1 MSLLAVSAGAAR
13 ASRKQPVFAF
23 SALVALILV
32 LQFSPIAGL
41 IGFRLTGDGAWSL
54 IGVARDALV
63 LTLAAGVLVQ
73 SMFSVRPSR
82 WRRSTAWATATLLA
96 VGGLATVSSA
106 DVASIALNLRRL
118 LLFPLL
124 SLAVIWAQLSPKQVA
139 LLLRLILGTTLIVA
153 VFGILEYFAPDAL
166 WSDYFKV
173 VNYFSSN
180 PFDPFGA
187 LPFRESGRFFTWDWQ
202 DWTGGP
208 VRRAVSTYLEPTTL
222 AAALMCGVCLAAAA
236 SRAREPIVS
245 LKIVLLI
252 ACGIL
257 TLSKSFGLFLII
269 LVLYISWGIPSPRRL
284 LSLTVAGC
292 AIALA
297 AQSLDL
303 TEGMFAHVG
312 GLATAINHVVKGNLL
327 GDGLGNAGN
336 YAAEGS
342 DLGIG
347 AESGLGNLLAQVGI
361 VALLYVIWI
370 QQLATDVLKSARKR
384 QDRSGVF
391 FAAMVLG
398 WYVSFLFS
406 ASSLGIG
413 GNALT
418 FMAVSL
424 YLHKNYVGRR

>member
-1 MSLLAVSAGAAR
+1 MSALAVSAGTAR
-13 ASRKQPVFAF
+13 ASRKQPIFAF
-23 SALVALILV
+23 SALVALIMV

-41 IGFRLTGDGAWSL
+41 IGFRLSGNGAWSL

-63 LTLAAGVLVQ
+63 VTLAAGVLLQ
-73 SMFSVRPSR
+73 SALSVRRSR
-82 WRRSTAWATATLLA
+82 WRGSTAWAMATLLVLGA
-96 VGGLATVSSA
+96 LAAASSA
-106 DVASIALNLRRL
+106 DAASIALNLRRL

-139 LLLRLILGTTLIVA
+139 LLLRLILGTTVIVA
-153 VFGILEYFAPDAL
+153 VLGILEYFAPDAL

-173 VNYFSSN
+173 VDYFSSN

-187 LPFRESGRFFTWDWQ
+187 LPFNESGRFFTWDWQ
-202 DWTGGP
+202 NWTGGP
-208 VRRAVSTYLEPTTL
+208 IRRAVSTYLEPTTL
-222 AAALMCGVCLAAAA
+222 AAALMCGTCLASAARRAHQPAA
-236 SRAREPIVS
+236 S
-245 LKIVLLI
+245 LKLVLLVT
-252 ACGIL
+252 CGIL
-257 TLSKSFGLFLII
+257 TLSKAFVLFLII
-269 LVLYISWGIPSPRRL
+269 LVAYIGWGIPSPRRL
-284 LSLTVAGC
+284 VSLTVAGC

-303 TEGMFAHVG
+303 TEGMFAHIG
-312 GLATAINHVVKGNLL
+312 GLATAIDHVVRGSIL

-336 YAAEGS
+336 YAAEGA
-342 DLGIG
+342 DLDIG

-361 VALLYVIWI
+361 VAFLYIIWI
-370 QQLATDVLKSARKR
+370 QQLATDILQSARER
-384 QDRSGVF
+384 RDRSGVF
-391 FAAMVLG
+391 FAGMILS

-424 YLHKNYVGRR
+424 YLHKNYVGHR